1 MVHSCHSYSSAR
13 KAGPFQIIL
22 KSVFNLG
29 DVLFTSP
36 DVAWRLIWLTGL
48 CSKKYKYIWI
58 CLNSF
63 DRILRLTATVDHYC
77 LNWTPL
83 ALQWARHRLDWLH
96 NPTPP
101 KASTP
106 GPTSRH
112 LEQPQNHHPIY
123 RGQCTVDAIPA
134 RMAWQQGKKTWPISN
149 VCLKT
154 ATIQVFCST
163 SCKLSPTLAC
173 AIDSNSSVHGQH
185 VALIPLS
192 MVEKVTALSWRP
204 MSKLDEI
211 LQQATAHE
219 LKPDWQG
226 ERMWKGFCDRNV
238 L

>member
-1 MVHSCHSYSSAR
+1 MS
-13 KAGPFQIIL
+13 QQ
-22 KSVFNLG
+22 
-29 DVLFTSP
+29 
-36 DVAWRLIWLTGL
+36 
-48 CSKKYKYIWI
+48 
-58 CLNSF
+58 F
-63 DRILRLTATVDHYC
+63 DRILRLTATVDHCC

-123 RGQCTVDAIPA
+123 RGQCAVDAIPA
-134 RMAWQQGKKTWPISN
+134 RMEWQQEKKHGQYHATIQRYPTISN

-154 ATIQVFCST
+154 ATIQVFCSM

-192 MVEKVTALSWRP
+192 VVEKVTALSLRP

-219 LKPDWQG
+219 LRPDWQG
-226 ERMWKGFCDRNV
+226 ERMWKGFCDRICFMVMFARLTPLDSLHAQKIWRNHHV
-238 L
+238 FMNFGDTSREET